1 MKKRHTQRGGS
12 LAEMA
17 LVMTALLTLMFGII
31 DFGRLIYSYE
41 WLQNVSQ
48 RAVRWGIVRGTNCTV
63 LDHCNVALNT
73 HSSYVPTWIVG
84 QDVGIVNPANLAANC
99 AYGGS
104 GVPGTL
110 MVCYMNYTFHFML
123 PFMPQTALGPGI
135 VLHAAS
141 RMYFTN

>member
-1 MKKRHTQRGGS
+1 MKKLHAQRGGS

-17 LVMTALLTLMFGII
+17 LIMVALLTLMFGII

-48 RAVRWGIVRGTNCTV
+48 RAIRWGIVRGTNCTV

-73 HSSYVPTWIVG
+73 HSSYVPTWIIG
-84 QDVGIVNPANLAANC
+84 QDVGIVDPSLVATRC

-104 GVPGTL
+104 GVPGTQ
-110 MVCYMNYTFHFML
+110 MRCYMNYTFHFML
-123 PFMPQTALGPGI
+123 PFMPQTSLGPGI
-135 VLHAAS
+135 VLWANGQ
-141 RMYFTN
+141 MLFTN